1 MRKLLCAFLVL
12 GASAC
17 GPDGSVFDDLSDIFH
32 DAGEVQGP
40 GTYRISDSGVRC
52 AVAPCPSL
60 RVSHLD
66 SQTGTLVSGIE
77 FPASMP
83 QDTRQQATDRI
94 HTPNGLVAHGTP
106 RGEGDARVF
115 VLQSLVER

>member
-12 GASAC
+12 GATAC
-17 GPDGSVFDDLSDIFH
+17 GPDGFVFDDLSDVFH
-32 DAGEVQGP
+32 DASEVNGP
-40 GTYRISDSGVRC
+40 DTYRITESGIQC
-52 AVAPCPSL
+52 ARAPCPSL
-60 RVSHLD
+60 RVSRLD

-83 QDTRQQATDRI
+83 QDKRQQANDRI
-94 HTPNGLVAHGTP
+94 PTPNGLVAYGSA

-115 VLQSLVER
+115 VLQSLIER